1 MIISEVMLNSIRMR
15 VIQLAAANEDM
26 ITCYGIFFHG
36 FNHKKST
43 MYKQCA
49 RAIKNYKLK
58 NKNPCFSNKTR
69 IFGGRSGEIRTR
81 GLLNPIQARY
91 QTALHPE

>member
-49 RAIKNYKLK
+49 SAIKRL
-58 NKNPCFSNKTR
+58 
-69 IFGGRSGEIRTR
+69 
-81 GLLNPIQARY
+81 
-91 QTALHPE
+91 